1 MLFKPSYSAPFW
13 QWVSCM
19 PLTTEMQAVELSLG
33 SVNSLALSSSASVCV
48 RLRGV
53 RGVLGTQ
60 EVGPVKGEF
69 EL

>member
-1 MLFKPSYSAPFW
+1 
-13 QWVSCM
+13 M

>member
-1 MLFKPSYSAPFW
+1 
-13 QWVSCM
+13 M
-19 PLTTEMQAVELSLG
+19 PLTAVTQAVELILG
-33 SVNSLALSSSASVCV
+33 SVNSLALRSSVSVCG
-48 RLRGV
+48 RRRGV